1 MLWNEI
7 CAQTRA
13 EMAEIINSR
22 VKFEVI
28 SSPPPSCYHSLYY
41 LLPPFPLKYIVTNTE
56 YFCQLSKL
64 SLFRISIGR

>member
-28 SSPPPSCYHSLYY
+28 ISPSL
-41 LLPPFPLKYIVTNTE
+41 LLPFSLLSASPISSEIYCNKYRIFLPTFQTFIV
-56 YFCQLSKL
+56 
-64 SLFRISIGR
+64 